1 MVRRRKR
8 APWPKRAQGA
18 TSGRRR
24 GDGFRGMREVGMTRE
39 DGGVTLFFVPLLGQ
53 DIDFFYFIIRGSH
66 PLAARKTCHPVE
78 RPLPPPG

>member
-1 MVRRRKR
+1 MAETSAGSNEWKKTRGRI
-8 APWPKRAQGA
+8 PWDEG
-18 TSGRRR
+18 SGNGTR
-24 GDGFRGMREVGMTRE
+24 G

-78 RPLPPPG
+78 RPLPSPG